1 LSLRRTSDAE
11 ATETY
16 ACSFHY
22 GVAPA
27 TSHASTSTTCR
38 SFHHHHHHHHHHY
51 PLSFSPS
58 CQLFPFQNPSLCY
71 RYGSCRARVWIRVRI
86 EFSSTVWFVEKE
98 SESDEKE
105 EERPV
110 MNQNVIEP
118 LSE

>member
-1 LSLRRTSDAE
+1 LSLRRTSGAG

-16 ACSFHY
+16 VCSFHY
-22 GVAPA
+22 GVAAA
-27 TSHASTSTTCR
+27 TSHASTSTTFR
-38 SFHHHHHHHHHHY
+38 SFHHHHHDHY
-51 PLSFSPS
+51 PLSSSPS